1 MRRCR
6 QKIVDDLDVT
16 DVLDHLLANEVV
28 NEEQMEEIFSR
39 PTRVARARCLLDVL
53 VKRGP
58 NLLQFFPVINLLTP
72 GPKAFPVFLDSLRD
86 NYSWLVEFM
95 MENHA
100 VDGGQKTVVRFQS
113 KDFLSL
119 TARCCRRL
127 CSWLSF
133 SCKVESPIRRQQP
146 FRGKLVSHRIN
157 RASIDYAQAK

>member
-1 MRRCR
+1 MEKSSRNILRRCR

-95 MENHA
+95 VENHA
-100 VDGGQKTVVRFQS
+100 VDGGQKTVVISMIIKTTNSHQNF
-113 KDFLSL
+113 
-119 TARCCRRL
+119 AGG
-127 CSWLSF
+127 CSA
-133 SCKVESPIRRQQP
+133 
-146 FRGKLVSHRIN
+146 FRAVGTRWCPPSAIN
-157 RASIDYAQAK
+157 NHI

>member
-58 NLLQFFPVINLLTP
+58 NLLQFFPVINLLTL

-95 MENHA
+95 VENHA
-100 VDGGQKTVVRFQS
+100 VDGGQKTVVISMKIITMNSHQNF
-113 KDFLSL
+113 
-119 TARCCRRL
+119 AGG
-127 CSWLSF
+127 CSA
-133 SCKVESPIRRQQP
+133 
-146 FRGKLVSHRIN
+146 FRAVGTRWCPPSAIN
-157 RASIDYAQAK
+157 NHI

>member
-1 MRRCR
+1 MEKSSRNILRRCR

-58 NLLQFFPVINLLTP
+58 NLLQFFPVINLLTL

-95 MENHA
+95 VENHA

-113 KDFLSL
+113 KDFLSS
-119 TARCCRRL
+119 TD
-127 CSWLSF
+127 S
-133 SCKVESPIRRQQP
+133 
-146 FRGKLVSHRIN
+146 KLLQEAVQLAELLVQGGVPHPPSTTISR
-157 RASIDYAQAK
+157 

>member
-1 MRRCR
+1 MEKSSRNILRRCR

-58 NLLQFFPVINLLTP
+58 NLLQFFPVINLLTL

-95 MENHA
+95 VENHA
-100 VDGGQKTVVRFQS
+100 VDGGQKTVVISMIITRNSHQNF
-113 KDFLSL
+113 
-119 TARCCRRL
+119 AGG
-127 CSWLSF
+127 CSA
-133 SCKVESPIRRQQP
+133 
-146 FRGKLVSHRIN
+146 FRAVGTRWCPPSAIN
-157 RASIDYAQAK
+157 NHI

>member
-1 MRRCR
+1 MEKSSRNILRRCR

-86 NYSWLVEFM
+86 NYSWLVELM
-95 MENHA
+95 VENHA
-100 VDGGQKTVVRFQS
+100 VDGGQKTVVISRIIIRNSHQNF
-113 KDFLSL
+113 
-119 TARCCRRL
+119 AGG
-127 CSWLSF
+127 CSA
-133 SCKVESPIRRQQP
+133 
-146 FRGKLVSHRIN
+146 FRAVGTRWCPPSAIN
-157 RASIDYAQAK
+157 NHI

>member
-1 MRRCR
+1 MEKSSRNILRRCR

-58 NLLQFFPVINLLTP
+58 NLFFPVINLLTL

-95 MENHA
+95 VENHA
-100 VDGGQKTVVRFQS
+100 VDGGQKTVVISMIIKTTNSHQN
-113 KDFLSL
+113 L
-119 TARCCRRL
+119 AGG
-127 CSWLSF
+127 CSA
-133 SCKVESPIRRQQP
+133 
-146 FRGKLVSHRIN
+146 FRAVGTRWCPPSAIN
-157 RASIDYAQAK
+157 NHI

>member
-1 MRRCR
+1 MEKSSRNILRRCR

-58 NLLQFFPVINLLTP
+58 NLLQFFPVINLLTV

-95 MENHA
+95 VENHA
-100 VDGGQKTVVRFQS
+100 VDGGQKTVVIS
-113 KDFLSL
+113 M
-119 TARCCRRL
+119 
-127 CSWLSF
+127 
-133 SCKVESPIRRQQP
+133 I
-146 FRGKLVSHRIN
+146 IN
-157 RASIDYAQAK
+157 RNSHQNFAGGCSAFRAVGTRWCPPSAINNHI

>member
-1 MRRCR
+1 MEKSSRNILRRCR

-58 NLLQFFPVINLLTP
+58 NLLQFFPVINLLTL

-95 MENHA
+95 VENHA
-100 VDGGQKTVVRFQS
+100 VDGGQKTVVISMIIKTTNSHQN
-113 KDFLSL
+113 L
-119 TARCCRRL
+119 AGG
-127 CSWLSF
+127 CSA
-133 SCKVESPIRRQQP
+133 
-146 FRGKLVSHRIN
+146 FRAVGTRWCPPSAIN
-157 RASIDYAQAK
+157 NHI

>member
-58 NLLQFFPVINLLTP
+58 NLLQFFPVINLFDSRSQSLP
-72 GPKAFPVFLDSLRD
+72 G
-86 NYSWLVEFM
+86 
-95 MENHA
+95 
-100 VDGGQKTVVRFQS
+100 
-113 KDFLSL
+113 LS
-119 TARCCRRL
+119 
-127 CSWLSF
+127 
-133 SCKVESPIRRQQP
+133 
-146 FRGKLVSHRIN
+146 
-157 RASIDYAQAK
+157 